1 MSVTQICYSG
11 DPGELVWRGL
21 LDRFL
26 NQKQKLKH
34 RMGHFIQ
41 VPGQTKTHRFLSSSF
56 IMFHSHALRI
66 WLPHRCP
73 NSDLPTS
80 DSPAARSIRPLC
92 HGQRCGL
99 LGGNAVA
106 KVAGEQA
113 DAVHLPGQWSQL
125 PGDRWAPSLDSITSE
140 PTFSFRNV
148 FVCKKKKKCK
158 TMKPEQNIFLPSCD
172 KDRNG

>member
-1 MSVTQICYSG
+1 
-11 DPGELVWRGL
+11 
-21 LDRFL
+21 
-26 NQKQKLKH
+26 
-34 RMGHFIQ
+34 
-41 VPGQTKTHRFLSSSF
+41 
-56 IMFHSHALRI
+56 MFCSHALRI

-106 KVAGEQA
+106 EVAGEQA

-125 PGDRWAPSLDSITSE
+125 PGDRWAPSLDSITNE

-148 FVCKKKKKCK
+148 FVCKKKNVKQWNQNRIYSYPPVIK
-158 TMKPEQNIFLPSCD
+158 TAMVDIFFRSFYIMYFLPIMRVKLLCVFCICQRDAYKSTGFL
-172 KDRNG
+172 NS